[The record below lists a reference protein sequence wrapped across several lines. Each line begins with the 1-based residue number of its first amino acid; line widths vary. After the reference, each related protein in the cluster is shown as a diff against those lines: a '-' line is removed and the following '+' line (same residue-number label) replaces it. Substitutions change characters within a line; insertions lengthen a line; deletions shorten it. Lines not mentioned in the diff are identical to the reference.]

1 LKPGWRGFILTT
13 IFFNF
18 FIGWASSASERVELF
33 PGGLAF
39 LRAKAEDKEA
49 FFRGYRFIP
58 VEYHGKKGFLIAAP
72 LETPPGNYPVVIKGA
87 GERTVTATVR
97 PKNYP
102 MEHLKLP
109 EKMVRFPPEIIWRI
123 KRELATIKA
132 ILSQQESFCHWD
144 KPFELP
150 ARGRITSPFGL
161 KRILNGEPRSPHAG
175 IDIGLPAGTP
185 VKAAQ
190 DGRVV
195 LTGEFYLPG
204 KVVILSHGCGVYTYY
219 AHLSKILVSKGD
231 KVKGGQVIGLSG
243 ASGRATGPHLH
254 FGLYISGIKVDPLYA
269 IKLLKEE
276 AYGPRPGG

>member
-1 LKPGWRGFILTT
+1 M
-13 IFFNF
+13 
-18 FIGWASSASERVELF
+18 ELF